1 MNKLNYKAFWKVIK
15 DFFTYFTAHPHFTG
29 LDALLIV
36 FAMIIDS
43 AWLAGAVMFWFMVIT
58 PIFFTSK
65 YSVEKKVQENKDE
78 HSQVK

>member
-1 MNKLNYKAFWKVIK
+1 MNKLNYKAFWKIIK
-15 DFFTYFTAHPHFTG
+15 DFLNEYTAKPHFTG

-36 FAMIIDS
+36 FAMMADS
-43 AWLAGAVMFWFMVIT
+43 TWLAGAVIFWFMVIT